1 MRFWVRLHLPESY
14 GLMTYVVVLLQ
25 PSYMFTDKE
34 HRGPFEFSDEL
45 GNLSIGADSADN
57 VVSVERVEANDKDLL
72 LITTDKDDSTAFS
85 NNDAGYSAPLID
97 ASSGPLVALDTQPVV
112 QTTQASMAIDDL
124 LGLGF
129 STPAPTPAPAPPSLQ
144 LNAKAVIDPGTFQQ
158 KWRQLPISL
167 SQVCKTLVLSY
178 VNFRTFYLPIC
189 MTKINGL
196 WYL

>member
-1 MRFWVRLHLPESY
+1 
-14 GLMTYVVVLLQ
+14 MTYVVFPLQ

-45 GNLSIGADSADN
+45 GNLSIGADSSDN

-112 QTTQASMAIDDL
+112 QTAQASMAIDDL

-144 LNAKAVIDPGTFQQ
+144 LNAKAIIGPGTFQQ

-167 SQVCKTLVLSY
+167 SQVCKTIVFKLREFSDILLAHLY
-178 VNFRTFYLPIC
+178 D
-189 MTKINGL
+189 
-196 WYL
+196 